1 WYDFEA
7 NEGGGVLDLIERE
20 TGARGAGRFQWLESQ
35 GLWTDG
41 AAKPNGKG
49 KASGLGG
56 IVATYDYVSETG
68 DLLYQ
73 VVRYE
78 PKTFRQRRPNG
89 TGGWTWKLEGV
100 WQVPYR
106 LPEVV
111 EAIASG
117 RLVVVVE
124 GEKDADALWALGIPA
139 TCNAGG
145 AGKW

>member
-1 WYDFEA
+1 MINDADLVALMEPVARALLGEPNRRQSKEAKGELRFGTNGSVSIDLEKGVWYDFEA

-49 KASGLGG
+49 KASGLGD

-89 TGGWTWKLEGV
+89 TDGWAWKL
-100 WQVPYR
+100 
-106 LPEVV
+106 
-111 EAIASG
+111 
-117 RLVVVVE
+117 
-124 GEKDADALWALGIPA
+124 
-139 TCNAGG
+139 
-145 AGKW
+145 